1 MKRFLERLLFGD
13 RQAMVAKLVSDNERL
28 RDELAVC
35 RAVLR
40 SIAVQAEK
48 LSREPRKAVSE

>member
-1 MKRFLERLLFGD
+1 MMRFIKRLFSRD
-13 RQAMVAKLVSDNERL
+13 HQAMVAKLVSDNERL
-28 RDELAVC
+28 RDELAIA

-48 LSREPRKAVSE
+48 ASAERKAK